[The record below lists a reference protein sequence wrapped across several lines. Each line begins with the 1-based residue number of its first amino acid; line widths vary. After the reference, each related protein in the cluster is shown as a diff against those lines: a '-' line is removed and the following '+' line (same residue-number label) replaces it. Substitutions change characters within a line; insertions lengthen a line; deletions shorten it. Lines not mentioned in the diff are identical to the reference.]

1 MFDIGIGE
9 LVALAV
15 IGLLIFGP
23 ERLPKA
29 AADAGRWVRQ
39 IREMASSARKE
50 IVDSAGVD
58 LADSVNSVKSL
69 SELHP
74 KRLMSGLL
82 DDDDAPAAPCA
93 DRRVAHHDAPRAGAD
108 LTRSFLSR
116 SFVSLLRDVAVMRA
130 RLAVI
135 SFR

>member
-15 IGLLIFGP
+15 SGLLIFGP

-39 IREMASSARKE
+39 IREMALSARKE

-74 KRLMSGLL
+74 KRLVSGLL
-82 DDDDAPAAPCA
+82 DDGDAPASPGATDSGGDGA
-93 DRRVAHHDAPRAGAD
+93 QTDATKKPAQTFDPD
-108 LTRSFLSR
+108 LS
-116 SFVSLLRDVAVMRA
+116 
-130 RLAVI
+130 
-135 SFR
+135 

>member
-29 AADAGRWVRQ
+29 ADAGRWVRQ
-39 IREMASSARKE
+39 IREMALSARKE

-74 KRLMSGLL
+74 KRLVSGLL
-82 DDDDAPAAPCA
+82 DDGDAPASPGATDSGGDGA
-93 DRRVAHHDAPRAGAD
+93 QTDATKKPAQTFDPD
-108 LTRSFLSR
+108 LS
-116 SFVSLLRDVAVMRA
+116 
-130 RLAVI
+130 
-135 SFR
+135 

>member
-29 AADAGRWVRQ
+29 AADAGRWVQQ
-39 IREMASSARKE
+39 IREMALSARKE

-58 LADSVNSVKSL
+58 LV
-69 SELHP
+69 ELM
-74 KRLMSGLL
+74 LES
-82 DDDDAPAAPCA
+82 
-93 DRRVAHHDAPRAGAD
+93 
-108 LTRSFLSR
+108 
-116 SFVSLLRDVAVMRA
+116 
-130 RLAVI
+130 
-135 SFR
+135 